1 MKNTYKEIIERFQKF
16 DFDPQEINQ
25 KQIFNK
31 IIAPAAQ
38 RNPKRLAF
46 AFVAIFSVLIAVV
59 LINNKGQVVKSDIDS
74 YEGQL
79 LMSSDIAEQVN
90 QQIAGETAAVESS
103 KDMRFQET
111 DRPAKP
117 AKVFSDAIYSD
128 VKDIRMTESPAP
140 SYDAQYDESEKR
152 AAPMEAARVKSYKIE
167 KKAAKA
173 GSIKKKASDA
183 IYSVEPAACA
193 PATSL
198 ARNYDSMQ
206 DKSYEKSSDFVPV
219 ESPKGF
225 RLEGLRMDP
234 ESIRIHSE
242 KDESLMTAEEAEK
255 IDKSTK
261 FSFVKMIEGNESDFL
276 KDFIQMKIFEKVFRG
291 VYDAIRLGT
300 DAREEAHKNVF
311 VTSPNITKDTK
322 FVKYGYISMDEI
334 NQIFEY
340 CFYVSYK
347 VIKEKNP
354 QSASEY
360 IDLRN
365 ATWNDIK
372 KHIEKNYLKSESEY
386 IDLKNAALNDIKKSY
401 LSR

>member
-1 MKNTYKEIIERFQKF
+1 M
-16 DFDPQEINQ
+16 
-25 KQIFNK
+25 
-31 IIAPAAQ
+31 
-38 RNPKRLAF
+38 RL
-46 AFVAIFSVLIAVV
+46 S
-59 LINNKGQVVKSDIDS
+59 
-74 YEGQL
+74 
-79 LMSSDIAEQVN
+79 
-90 QQIAGETAAVESS
+90 
-103 KDMRFQET
+103 ET
-111 DRPAKP
+111 DRLAKP
-117 AKVFSDAIYSD
+117 AKASSDAIYSD
-128 VKDIRMTESPAP
+128 VKNIKMAESQAL
-140 SYDAQYDESEKR
+140 SYDVQYDKSEKM
-152 AAPMEAARVKSYKIE
+152 AAETRKPMEAARAKPDKIE
-167 KKAAKA
+167 KRAAKA
-173 GSIKKKASDA
+173 QSIKRKEPAKITSDA
-183 IYSVEPAACA
+183 IYSVEPSACA

-198 ARNYDSMQ
+198 ARDYDSRQ
-206 DKSYEKSSDFVPV
+206 DKSYEKYETNRSSDFVPV

-242 KDESLMTAEEAEK
+242 KDESLMTAEEAAK

-276 KDFIQMKIFEKVFRG
+276 KDFIQMKIFEKVCRV

-300 DAREEAHKNVF
+300 DVREEAHKNVF